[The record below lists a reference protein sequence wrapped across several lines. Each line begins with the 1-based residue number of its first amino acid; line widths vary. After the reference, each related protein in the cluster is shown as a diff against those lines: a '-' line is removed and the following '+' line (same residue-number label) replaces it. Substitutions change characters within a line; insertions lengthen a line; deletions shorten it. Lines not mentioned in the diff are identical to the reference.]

1 MPSQVATLEHIRELR
16 HRFRAHRLARQEALS
31 GFLPALNPFRNG
43 EEMSRILK
51 REMSK
56 IFERG
61 RREHACSLKLNT
73 LLAPSNPLAHRFAST
88 VLLSADEE
96 LNLIFRNQRW
106 DFPYAEARQLIERNH
121 VRPLLARWLWQKLR
135 LLFIPGEH
143 LLAQLEGDTSRMI
156 ARMVLCDSVPSHLKA
171 VGPWKLLVT

>member
-1 MPSQVATLEHIRELR
+1 MEQLEELR
-16 HRFRAHRLARQEALS
+16 QRFRAHRLARQEALS

-61 RREHACSLKLNT
+61 RREDACSLMLNA

-171 VGPWKLLVT
+171 VGPWKLLLT